1 MIILLL
7 LSLTVHGVIIALW
20 PTIDKTQLPEP
31 GGQAMT
37 VSLLVQANKQA
48 VQQDEPNQKDPADAT
63 PETSPP
69 RRRAERNPPAVT
81 EKLTPPVRQTAQA
94 KPVSDK
100 LSHDEPQ
107 PTPVSTEQET
117 QPATTPSAS
126 ASTNSRQL
134 EVVLR
139 KAFNAH
145 FYYPRLAIRRG
156 WQGEV
161 RLGLRIEANGHLTR
175 VRILQG
181 SGHDLL
187 DRAAIKSLNRVELLP
202 AAVAL
207 LNGGSMDLV
216 LPIQYQLL

>member
-1 MIILLL
+1 MI

-20 PTIDKTQLPEP
+20 PTIEKTQLPEP

-48 VQQDEPNQKDPADAT
+48 VQQDEPTQKDPDDTAH
-63 PETSPP
+63 ETSPP
-69 RRRAERNPPAVT
+69 RARAERQPPAIT
-81 EKLTPPVRQTAQA
+81 EKFTPPVRQTAQA
-94 KPVSDK
+94 KPLSGK
-100 LSHDEPQ
+100 LSRDEPQ
-107 PTPVSTEQET
+107 PTPVTAARET
-117 QPATTPSAS
+117 QQATAPPAS
-126 ASTNSRQL
+126 ASRNSRQL

-161 RLGLRIEANGHLTR
+161 RLGLRIEANGHLSR

-202 AAVAL
+202 AAIAL